1 MARERSYRH
10 DIRCRHCGSNWMPKD
25 GHTRGRQV
33 YKCGDCKR
41 KYTEDAAQPR
51 FPEQTKRQA
60 VQMCIEGAS
69 ISAAARVVGAS
80 ATSVSGWVKKGE
92 IALERMRAISAW
104 RASGRVSTIVASTIA
119 LDEMWTYLGA
129 RVGEKRNDLWVWTAV
144 VEERDGS
151 RWMDFEV
158 GGRDESTF
166 LRLLERLPDAEC
178 YETDAYGVYGAL
190 PVNKHVV
197 GKYGAVN
204 WNEGLHSMLR
214 GKLNRLVRRTKGYTK
229 SVEMLVNLLALVFCA
244 KLKLNTTHH

>member
-1 MARERSYRH
+1 M
-10 DIRCRHCGSNWMPKD
+10 
-25 GHTRGRQV
+25 
-33 YKCGDCKR
+33 
-41 KYTEDAAQPR
+41 
-51 FPEQTKRQA
+51 
-60 VQMCIEGAS
+60 
-69 ISAAARVVGAS
+69 
-80 ATSVSGWVKKGE
+80 
-92 IALERMRAISAW
+92 SAW
-104 RASGRVSTIVASTIA
+104 RTSGRVSTIVASTIA

-129 RVGEKRNDLWVWTAV
+129 RKGEKRNDLWVWTAV

-151 RWMDFEV
+151 RWMDFET

-166 LRLLERLPDAEC
+166 LRLLERLPDAER
-178 YETDAYGVYGAL
+178 YETDAYGVYGML

-214 GKLNRLVRRTKGYTK
+214 GKLNRLVRRTKGCAK